1 MAQRVFLDWSR
12 PLVAGLTEW
21 LTSEWTAGQGALDLS
36 DMVVVVPTSGAGRRL
51 RGTLAVWADER
62 DAGVLSPAVI
72 TPEVLITWGVE
83 AALGRDGGAERGE
96 AEESENRRVAG
107 RGARLDRGLAGRG
120 EQVLAWAS
128 VLAGLNLEDW
138 RELFPVDPVNQDLAW
153 ALGAAA
159 DVLKLRRTLEE
170 GGHDL
175 ASAALVLRE
184 EENPETARWA
194 CLTRLEELAVK
205 RLESGGWRDP
215 VSARLAAAAHPALPG
230 DDDGPA
236 GALQGGS
243 FPSRRRLVVAGVPD
257 SIQLTRTVLEAMGKQ
272 GLAQVIVAVHAP
284 ESLAGTFDEWGRPV
298 PEMWTVRDIRLPKGN
313 DTITLT
319 AKPEEAADFLMD
331 RLKVAKARGELAE
344 VVIGSADGEV
354 SPPLRRMAAAEGID
368 LFDPEGIPLLEHEVS
383 WLVKTLTRLLHSGSW
398 QAAGQFLRL
407 PEVLLLAAGTENL
420 SEKGSGMRLLA
431 DWDAFQVERLPRT
444 LAQAA
449 ELARDWA
456 AVELAVRQ
464 KREPER
470 GGEVFPSALP
480 QVIGWLTNV
489 LAKFHRASVAAA
501 LADLM
506 EMLYSGKRFT
516 TPAER
521 QRFLGALTSWQEAV
535 AAVEQGAAVFLPALS
550 AASRLDL
557 AASLVRDARLYTAH
571 DDEAHAVNGWL
582 ELPWQEAPE
591 LVIAGMNEG
600 MVPDSVLGDAW
611 LPDSVR
617 GALNLKTNDTRLA
630 RDSYLLTA
638 MIESRR
644 AAGSVRL
651 LCGRLSAAGDPL
663 KPSRLLLRCP
673 AADLPSRALHL
684 FPRGPEDGHSG
695 APAAP
700 WSRAWRLE
708 VPSMREDA
716 PVFQKL
722 SVTAFSDYLQCP
734 FRFYLKHVLKMEP
747 IDIQRGELDARMAGN
762 LFHSAMEDFHKDT
775 VLRDSQDA
783 GEIAA
788 FLHAVFDERAARMF
802 GGSLTI
808 PVSLQLE
815 VLRNCL
821 AKAAEIHAEES
832 ARGWRFREVEMQFPT
847 LVRIDG
853 TEIRGRIDLI
863 QYHPDHGYRILDYK
877 TSSTAKRP
885 REAHLQSV
893 KSKAERERRRALP
906 GGEWA
911 TLEQGGTFYLW
922 KNLQL
927 PLYARIMTGHYGG
940 AKVTVGY
947 INLPRAVS
955 ESKLEVWENL
965 DEGTLDSA
973 WECAKG
979 VIRSIR
985 QGVFWPPAASVKY
998 DDFKPLIFE
1007 DAASSFDPARLLR
1020 LRDLIETGGF
1030 HPGAAPPPSLESESE
1045 PAEE

>member
-12 PLVAGLTEW
+12 PLVDGLTEW
-21 LTSEWTAGQGALDLS
+21 LTSGWTAGQGALDLS
-36 DMVVVVPTSGAGRRL
+36 NMVVVVPTSGAGRRL
-51 RGTLAVWADER
+51 RSALALWADAR
-62 DAGVLSPAVI
+62 DTGVLSPEVI

-83 AALGRDGGAERGE
+83 AALAEGGGKA
-96 AEESENRRVAG
+96 AA
-107 RGARLDRGLAGRG
+107 RGAGQGLAGRG

-128 VLAGLNLEDW
+128 VLAGLNLGDW
-138 RELFPVDPVNQDLAW
+138 RELFPVDPVNQDLSW

-175 ASAALVLRE
+175 SSAARVLATD
-184 EENPETARWA
+184 ENPETARWA
-194 CLTRLEELAVK
+194 CLTRLEELAVR

-230 DDDGPA
+230 EDGPA
-236 GALQGGS
+236 RRAISGSGGAGENDGS
-243 FPSRRRLVVAGVPD
+243 LSIKRRLVLAGVPD
-257 SIQLTRTVLEAMGKQ
+257 SIQLTRTALAALEAQ
-272 GLAQVIVAVHAP
+272 ALAEITVAVHAP
-284 ESLAGTFDEWGRPV
+284 EALADTFDEWGRPL
-298 PEMWTVRDIRLPKGN
+298 PERWTVRDIRLPKGN

-319 AKPEEAADFLMD
+319 SKPEDAAGFLIG
-331 RLKVAKARGELAE
+331 RLTAARGRGGLAE

-354 SPPLRRMAAAEGID
+354 SAPLRRMAASEGID

-407 PEVLLLAAGTENL
+407 PEVLAVAAGAEVPADHGHGL
-420 SEKGSGMRLLA
+420 RLLA
-431 DWDAFQVERLPRT
+431 DWDAFQIERLPRT
-444 LAQAA
+444 LPQAA
-449 ELARDWA
+449 ELVRDWA
-456 AVELAVRQ
+456 AAQYAERQ
-464 KREPER
+464 KRGPEEDGR
-470 GGEVFPSALP
+470 EVFPSALP
-480 QVIGWLTNV
+480 QAVGWLAE
-489 LAKFHRASVAAA
+489 LPAKFHRASVSAA
-501 LADLM
+501 LTDLL
-506 EMLYSGKRFT
+506 EMLYSGKRFA

-521 QRFLGALTSWQEAV
+521 QRFLAALTAWQEAV
-535 AAVEQGAAVFLPALS
+535 TAVEQGAAVFLPALS
-550 AASRLDL
+550 TASRLDL
-557 AASLVRDARLYTAH
+557 AASLVRDTRLYTAH
-571 DDEAHAVNGWL
+571 ADEAHAVNGWL
-582 ELPWQEAPE
+582 ELPWQEAPD

-617 GALNLKTNDTRLA
+617 GALSLKTNDTRLA

-651 LCGRLSAAGDPL
+651 LCGRLSSAGDPL

-684 FPRGPEDGHSG
+684 FPRELEDGHSG

-700 WSRAWRLE
+700 WSRAWRLA
-708 VPSMREDA
+708 VPPMRENA
-716 PVFQKL
+716 PVFQRL
-722 SVTAFSDYLQCP
+722 SVTAFSDYLECP

-747 IDIQRGELDARMAGN
+747 CDVLRGELDARMAGN
-762 LFHSAMEDFHKDT
+762 LFHNTMEDFHKHT
-775 VLRDSQDA
+775 ALRDSQDA

-788 FLHAVFDERAARMF
+788 FLHAVFDGRAARMF
-802 GGSLTI
+802 GRAVTI

-821 AKAAEIHAEES
+821 TKAAEIHAEES

-863 QYHPDHGYRILDYK
+863 QYHPEHGYRILDYK
-877 TSSTAKRP
+877 TSSKAKP
-885 REAHLQSV
+885 PMEAHLQYV
-893 KSKAERERRRALP
+893 KSKAERERRLGLP
-906 GGEWA
+906 GGEW
-911 TLEQGGTFYLW
+911 TTVEHGGKFYLW

-927 PLYARIMTGHYGG
+927 PLYARIMADHYGA
-940 AKVTVGY
+940 AKVAVGY

-965 DEGTLDSA
+965 DEGTLDAA

-985 QGVFWPPAASVKY
+985 QGIFWPPAASVKY
-998 DDFKPLIFE
+998 DGFKSLIFE

-1030 HPGAAPPPSLESESE
+1030 HPGAARPPGLPESESV
-1045 PAEE
+1045 